1 MAVDQEKIREHI
13 RGILE
18 AVGEDPDREGL
29 RETPDRVARMYSE
42 IFEGIQYSNDEI
54 AEMFNKTFDAPIN
67 NDMVV
72 VKDIEIFS
80 YCEHHMALMYDMKVS
95 VAYIP
100 RDRVIGLS
108 KIARIADM
116 VGKRLQL
123 QEKIGTDIAYIM
135 EKATLSPDV
144 AVIITGKHSCMTAR
158 GIKNT
163 PAVTL
168 TTTFRGAFAD
178 DMDLQ
183 ERVLRLID
191 LRVSREDI

>member
-1 MAVDQEKIREHI
+1 MAVDQAKIREHI

-18 AVGEDPDREGL
+18 AIGEDPDREGL

-42 IFEGIQYSNDEI
+42 ILEGIGYTNDEI
-54 AEMFNKTFDAPIN
+54 AEMFNKTFDAPTER
-67 NDMVV
+67 DMVL

-80 YCEHHMALMYDMKVS
+80 YCEHHMALMYDMNVA

-100 RDRVIGLS
+100 RDRVLGLS

-123 QEKIGTDIAYIM
+123 QEKIGSDIAYIM

-144 AVIITGKHSCMTAR
+144 AVIIKGKHSCMTAR
-158 GIKNT
+158 GIKNNT
-163 PAVTL
+163 SVTM
-168 TTTFRGAFAD
+168 TTTFRGAFKED
-178 DMDLQ
+178 EHLQ
-183 ERVLRLID
+183 ERVLRL
-191 LRVSREDI
+191 LKNTSEE

>member
-1 MAVDQEKIREHI
+1 MAVDQEKVRYHIRELLKAI
-13 RGILE
+13 
-18 AVGEDPDREGL
+18 GEDPDREGL
-29 RETPDRVARMYSE
+29 IETPDRVARMYSE
-42 IFEGIQYSNDEI
+42 IFEGIGYTNDEI
-54 AEMFNKTFDAPIN
+54 AEMFNKTFDAPTN
-67 NDMVV
+67 NDMVL

-95 VAYIP
+95 IAYIP
-100 RDRVIGLS
+100 RERVIGLS

-135 EKATLSPDV
+135 EKATLSPDI

-163 PAVTL
+163 PAVTM

-178 DMDLQ
+178 DERLQ
-183 ERVLRLID
+183 NRVLRLID
-191 LRVSREDI
+191 RKGEN

>member
-18 AVGEDPDREGL
+18 AIGEDPDREGL

-123 QEKIGTDIAYIM
+123 QEKIRTDIAYIM